1 MSRAKSR
8 CNSDRHERRKDMK
21 ILLAIPSARY
31 IETECV
37 TSLFE
42 MEKTGDI
49 ELFIPKSYSVD
60 VGRNII
66 AKYAQENGFDYIM
79 WVDSDMIL
87 PKNTLVRLLSHDK
100 DIVSGVYSYKVLGNK
115 EVVAKRFQDE
125 TREEYDNLTIK
136 EIKES
141 SGLIEVD
148 GFGFGCVLTKTSMF
162 DKIPYPWFIYT
173 QEMGEDIFFC
183 RKAQNEGYKL
193 WLDTDVI
200 CGHIGQINYDIKKG

>member
-1 MSRAKSR
+1 
-8 CNSDRHERRKDMK
+8 MK

-100 DIVSGVYSYKVLGNK
+100 DIVAGVYSYKVLGNK

-141 SGLIEVD
+141 KGLIEVD
-148 GFGFGCVLTKTSMF
+148 RFGFGCVLTKTSVF

>member
-1 MSRAKSR
+1 
-8 CNSDRHERRKDMK
+8 MK

-100 DIVSGVYSYKVLGNK
+100 DIVAGVYSYKVLGNK

-148 GFGFGCVLTKTSMF
+148 GFGFGCVLTKVSVF
-162 DKIPYPWFIYT
+162 KEIPYPWFIYT
-173 QEMGEDIFFC
+173 HEMGEDIYFC
-183 RKAQNEGYKL
+183 RKAQNEGYKI

-200 CGHIGQINYDIKKG
+200 CGHIGTINYDIVKG

>member
-1 MSRAKSR
+1 
-8 CNSDRHERRKDMK
+8 MK

-42 MEKTGDI
+42 MEKTGEI
-49 ELFIPKSYSVD
+49 ELVIPKSYSVD

-100 DIVSGVYSYKVLGNK
+100 DIVAGAYSYKVLGNK

-125 TREEYDNLTIK
+125 EREEYDNLTIK

-148 GFGFGCVLTKTSMF
+148 GFGFGCVLTKVSVF
-162 DKIPYPWFIYT
+162 NKIPYPWFIYT

-183 RKAQNEGYKL
+183 RKAQNEEYKL

-200 CGHIGQINYDIKKG
+200 CGHIGTINYDIKKG

>member
-1 MSRAKSR
+1 
-8 CNSDRHERRKDMK
+8 MK

-100 DIVSGVYSYKVLGNK
+100 DIVAGVYSYKVLGNK

-148 GFGFGCVLTKTSMF
+148 GFGFGCVLTKVSVF
-162 DKIPYPWFIYT
+162 KEIPYPWFIYT

-183 RKAQNEGYKL
+183 RKAQNEEYKL

-200 CGHIGQINYDIKKG
+200 CGHVGQVNFDIKKG

>member
-1 MSRAKSR
+1 
-8 CNSDRHERRKDMK
+8 MK

-49 ELFIPKSYSVD
+49 ELVIPKSYSVD

-100 DIVSGVYSYKVLGNK
+100 DIVAGVYSYKVLGNK

-183 RKAQNEGYKL
+183 RKAQNEEYKL

>member
-1 MSRAKSR
+1 
-8 CNSDRHERRKDMK
+8 MK

-66 AKYAQENGFDYIM
+66 AKYAQENEFDYIM

-100 DIVSGVYSYKVLGNK
+100 DIVAGVYSYKVLGNK
-115 EVVAKRFQDE
+115 EIVAKRFQDE

-148 GFGFGCVLTKTSMF
+148 GFGFGCVLTKVSVF
-162 DKIPYPWFIYT
+162 NEIPYPWFIYT

-183 RKAQNEGYKL
+183 RKAQNEEYKL
-193 WLDTDVI
+193 WLDSDVI
-200 CGHIGQINYDIKKG
+200 CGHVGTINYDIVKG

>member
-1 MSRAKSR
+1 
-8 CNSDRHERRKDMK
+8 MK

-37 TSLFE
+37 ASLFE

-162 DKIPYPWFIYT
+162 EKIPYPWFIYT

-200 CGHIGQINYDIKKG
+200 CGHIGTINYDIKKG

>member
-1 MSRAKSR
+1 
-8 CNSDRHERRKDMK
+8 
-21 ILLAIPSARY
+21 
-31 IETECV
+31 
-37 TSLFE
+37 
-42 MEKTGDI
+42 
-49 ELFIPKSYSVD
+49 
-60 VGRNII
+60 
-66 AKYAQENGFDYIM
+66 M

-100 DIVSGVYSYKVLGNK
+100 DIVAGVYSYKVLGNK

-148 GFGFGCVLTKTSMF
+148 GFGFGCVLTKVSVF
-162 DKIPYPWFIYT
+162 KEIPYPWFIYT

-183 RKAQNEGYKL
+183 RKAQNEEYKL

>member
-1 MSRAKSR
+1 
-8 CNSDRHERRKDMK
+8 MK

-37 TSLFE
+37 ASLFE

-148 GFGFGCVLTKTSMF
+148 GFGFGCVLTKVSVF
-162 DKIPYPWFIYT
+162 NKISYPWFIYT

-200 CGHIGQINYDIKKG
+200 CGHIGTINYDIKKG

>member
-1 MSRAKSR
+1 
-8 CNSDRHERRKDMK
+8 MK

-42 MEKTGDI
+42 MEKTGNI

-66 AKYAQENGFDYIM
+66 AKYAQENDFDYIM

-100 DIVSGVYSYKVLGNK
+100 DIVAGVYSYKVLGNK

-148 GFGFGCVLTKTSMF
+148 GFGFGCVLTKVSVF
-162 DKIPYPWFIYT
+162 KEIPYPWFIYT
-173 QEMGEDIFFC
+173 HEMGEDIYFC

>member
-1 MSRAKSR
+1 
-8 CNSDRHERRKDMK
+8 MK

-87 PKNTLVRLLSHDK
+87 PKNTLVRLLSHNK
-100 DIVSGVYSYKVLGNK
+100 DIVAGVYSYKVLGNK

-148 GFGFGCVLTKTSMF
+148 GFGFGCVLTKVSVF
-162 DKIPYPWFIYT
+162 DKIPYPWFIFT

>member
-1 MSRAKSR
+1 
-8 CNSDRHERRKDMK
+8 MK

-87 PKNTLVRLLSHDK
+87 PKNTLVRLLSHNK
-100 DIVSGVYSYKVLGNK
+100 DIVAGVYSYKVLGNK

-148 GFGFGCVLTKTSMF
+148 GFGFGCVLTKVSVF
-162 DKIPYPWFIYT
+162 NKIPYPWFIFT

-183 RKAQNEGYKL
+183 RKAQNEEYKL

>member
-1 MSRAKSR
+1 
-8 CNSDRHERRKDMK
+8 MK
-21 ILLAIPSARY
+21 ILLAIPTARY
-31 IETECV
+31 IETECIE
-37 TSLFE
+37 SLFAMERTGQVE
-42 MEKTGDI
+42 M
-49 ELFIPKSYSVD
+49 LIPRSYSVD

-66 AKYAQENGFDYIM
+66 AKYAQENEFDYIM

-100 DIVSGVYSYKVLGNK
+100 DIVAGVYSYKVLGNK

-162 DKIPYPWFIYT
+162 DKIPFPWFIYT
-173 QEMGEDIFFC
+173 QDMGEDIFFC

>member
-1 MSRAKSR
+1 
-8 CNSDRHERRKDMK
+8 MK

-100 DIVSGVYSYKVLGNK
+100 DIVAGVYSYKVLGNK

-148 GFGFGCVLTKTSMF
+148 GFGFGCVLTKVSVF
-162 DKIPYPWFIYT
+162 NKIPYPWFIYT

-183 RKAQNEGYKL
+183 RKAQNEEYKL
-193 WLDTDVI
+193 WLDSDVI

>member
-1 MSRAKSR
+1 
-8 CNSDRHERRKDMK
+8 MK
-21 ILLAIPSARY
+21 ILLAIPTARY
-31 IETECV
+31 IETECIE
-37 TSLFE
+37 SLFAMERTGQVE
-42 MEKTGDI
+42 M
-49 ELFIPKSYSVD
+49 LIPRSYSVD

-66 AKYAQENGFDYIM
+66 AKYAQENEFDYIM

-100 DIVSGVYSYKVLGNK
+100 DIVAGVYSYKVLGNK

-148 GFGFGCVLTKTSMF
+148 GFGFGCVLTKVSMF
-162 DKIPYPWFIYT
+162 DKIPFPWFIYT
-173 QEMGEDIFFC
+173 QDMGEDIFFC

>member
-1 MSRAKSR
+1 
-8 CNSDRHERRKDMK
+8 MK

-66 AKYAQENGFDYIM
+66 AKYAQENEFDYIM

-100 DIVSGVYSYKVLGNK
+100 DIVAGVYSYKVLGNK

-148 GFGFGCVLTKTSMF
+148 GFGFGCVLTKVSVF
-162 DKIPYPWFIYT
+162 KEIPYPWFIYT

-183 RKAQNEGYKL
+183 RKAQNEEYKL

>member
-1 MSRAKSR
+1 
-8 CNSDRHERRKDMK
+8 MK

-42 MEKTGDI
+42 MEKTGEI

-100 DIVSGVYSYKVLGNK
+100 DIVAGVYSYKVLGNK

-148 GFGFGCVLTKTSMF
+148 GFGFGCVLTKVSVF
-162 DKIPYPWFIYT
+162 NKIPYPWFIYT

-183 RKAQNEGYKL
+183 RKAQNEEYKL
-193 WLDTDVI
+193 WLDSDVI